1 MLMSSSK
8 TTTTTKVIE
17 DKPKRGLNAI
27 LTSMN
32 DYRNNVIGAHIGTKA
47 PKKTAPIFKVTLAL
61 ARTQMGIDE
70 KQKNTI
76 EIVNKASEI
85 FSSNPDK
92 FTKLAIAAQEAEAAE
107 AANDTTAV
115 ETKVKGKSKK
125 TKSKDEVVEPI
136 IAETKTKTK
145 TKTKKAE
152 SIEVVA
158 EVKKTKG
165 QSKKTDSVESE
176 EKIMAPIK
184 KKPVV
189 KKTPVKQ
196 AIVSDSDSD
205 DSDSD

>member
-92 FTKLAIAAQEAEAAE
+92 FIKLAIAAQEAEAAE

-136 IAETKTKTK
+136 IAETKTK